1 VDDKGM
7 IFVPFVGNLR
17 AAGHTTGE
25 LSGMIRRSLKGLSQD
40 PQVVVSLAQS
50 INNAVIVGGEVGRPG
65 RLVLSTNR
73 ELADVIA
80 LAGGYRG
87 EAKDIVVQLL
97 RGKSRLEYRLSDVND
112 GGAVDLRV
120 QPGDRVDLIKKHQT
134 FAVLG
139 RRARWSRSTSRP
151 PR

>member
-1 VDDKGM
+1 VA
-7 IFVPFVGNLR
+7 R
-17 AAGHTTGE
+17 WAG
-25 LSGMIRRSLKGLSQD
+25 Q
-40 PQVVVSLAQS
+40 
-50 INNAVIVGGEVGRPG
+50 GGWCFPP
-65 RLVLSTNR
+65 TAT
-73 ELADVIA
+73 LADVIA